1 MYMKCLNKYIFLFVL
16 LLLFTKVYSQ
26 EKPVGSLAGR
36 VLSKMS
42 EKPLSGVTVRV
53 IGTNLGAITNSEGF
67 FKINNIS
74 PGVYAIQFSFV
85 GYETYVN
92 ANTSIPSGKT
102 VTLEI
107 FLTEKVIELQGA
119 EVRSSYFIKKAE
131 TVTST
136 QTLNSE
142 DIRRAP
148 GVQEDVLRATQLLPG
163 VAVTSAGRN
172 DLIVRGGAPF
182 ENLYVVDNIEVPNIN
197 HFGSQGTGGGPLSI
211 VNIDFV
217 REVSFSAGAFG
228 AKYGDKLSSITNIG
242 LRNGNEEQF
251 GGKATLS
258 ATGFG
263 LNLEGPINSRG
274 SFLFSAR
281 RSYLDLIFKAAG
293 FGFIPEYWDFHA
305 KLNQRLDEKNVLTF
319 LTIGAIGT
327 VKLNNDDLDKRFS
340 NSRVAVPNQKQYFS
354 GFTWKHLFDIGF
366 STVTLGQTFTDYTTF
381 QNDSNLVK
389 ILKNDSREAETS
401 LRTDFE
407 LMLGKAT
414 QLTFGNNLKW
424 ATKLKYDIFVA
435 GFFRRDDNG
444 IPQTLIVD
452 TTFRTYKNATY
463 ISLTQGVNNLKFTVG
478 SRLEYVSYVK
488 DKWLFSP
495 RFSILYQIN
504 DVSAISLSGGRYYQS
519 PSKIWLIGAPTNNSL
534 NAIRSDQIV
543 LAYDH
548 TPLEDVKVQVEVY
561 HKWYSKYPARLWRP
575 YAVLSP
581 TGFDDLTNDIPFGL
595 EPIVSEGK
603 GYSRGFEIFIQKKLS
618 EIPLYGILSLTIS
631 ESKFKSLKGDYRPSS
646 FDSRVIFNLA
656 IGYRLNQE
664 WEISSKFRIAS
675 GQPTTPFLPNG
686 EYDWENYNLGER
698 FPAFHAL
705 DLRIDKRWNFAH
717 YTLIT
722 YLDIQN
728 LYGRKNVSNV
738 KWNPRTQSIE
748 YGRSFGVL
756 PSIGVS
762 LEF

>member
-1 MYMKCLNKYIFLFVL
+1 MRIARNLFFLL
-16 LLLFTKVYSQ
+16 ILIIYSNNLFAQ
-26 EKPVGSLAGR
+26 DKPTGSLAGR
-36 VLSKMS
+36 VLSKMN
-42 EKPLSGVTVRV
+42 EKPLVGVTVRV
-53 IGTNLGAITNSEGF
+53 LGTNLGTFTRANGTFRID
-67 FKINNIS
+67 NIP
-74 PGVYAIQFSFV
+74 PGVYAIQFTYV
-85 GYETYVN
+85 GYETYIN
-92 ANTSIPSGKT
+92 ANTNIPSGKT
-102 VTLEI
+102 VTLDI
-107 FLTEKVIELQGA
+107 YLTESVIRLEGA

-228 AKYGDKLSSITNIG
+228 AKYGDKLSSITNIS

-263 LNLEGPINSRG
+263 LNLEGPINSEG

-281 RSYLDLIFKAAG
+281 RSYLDLIFEAAG

-305 KLNQRLDEKNVLTF
+305 KFNQRLNSSNTLTF
-319 LTIGAIGT
+319 LTIGAIGS
-327 VKLNNDDLDKRFS
+327 VKLNNDDSDKRFD

-354 GFTWKHLFDIGF
+354 GLTWKHLFENGYT
-366 STVTLGQTFTDYTTF
+366 TVTLGQTFTDYSTF

-401 LRTDFE
+401 LRTDVDI
-407 LMLGKAT
+407 MLGKT
-414 QLTFGNNLKW
+414 SQLTFGNQLKW
-424 ATKLKYDIFVA
+424 ATRLQYDLFID
-435 GFFRRDDNG
+435 GFFRTDNNG
-444 IPQTLIVD
+444 IPQTLSVD
-452 TTFRTYKNATY
+452 TNFSSYKNATY
-463 ISLTQGVNNLKFTVG
+463 ISLTQGIDNFKFTLG
-478 SRLEYVSYVK
+478 GRLDYVSYVK

-495 RFSILYQIN
+495 RFSFLYQIN
-504 DVSAISLSGGRYYQS
+504 EVSAISLSGGQYYQS

-534 NAIRSDQIV
+534 KAIRGEQLV

-561 HKWYSKYPARLWRP
+561 HKWYSNYPARLWRP
-575 YAVLSP
+575 FSVLAP
-581 TGFDDLTNDIPFGL
+581 TGFDDASSDIPFGL
-595 EPIVSEGK
+595 EPIASKGK
-603 GYSRGFEIFIQKKLS
+603 GYSRGFELFVQKKLS
-618 EIPLYGILSLTIS
+618 EIPLYGLMSFTLS
-631 ESKFKSLKGDYRPSS
+631 ESKFKSLQGGYRPSTY
-646 FDSRVIFNLA
+646 DSRFIFNLA
-656 IGYRLNQE
+656 AGYRFNQE
-664 WEISSKFRIAS
+664 WEVSSKFRIAS
-675 GQPTTPFLPNG
+675 GQPTTPYLTNG
-686 EYDWENYNLGER
+686 QRDWDQYNLGKR
-698 FPAFHAL
+698 LPTFHAL
-705 DLRIDKRWNFAH
+705 DLRIDKRWNFTR

-722 YLDIQN
+722 YVDIQN
-728 LYGRKNVSNV
+728 LYGRKNVSTYR
-738 KWNPRTQSIE
+738 WNPRTQSID
-748 YGRSFGVL
+748 YGRSIGVL

-762 LEF
+762 FEF

>member
-1 MYMKCLNKYIFLFVL
+1 MKKL
-16 LLLFTKVYSQ
+16 LQTILIILCFFPFIINSQ
-26 EKPVGSLAGR
+26 DKPTGSLAGR
-36 VLSKMS
+36 VLSKMN
-42 EKPLSGVTVRV
+42 EKPLVGVTVRV
-53 IGTNLGAITNSEGF
+53 LGTNLGTFTRANGTFRID
-67 FKINNIS
+67 NIP
-74 PGVYAIQFSFV
+74 PGVYAIQFTYV

-92 ANTSIPSGKT
+92 ANTNIPSGKT
-102 VTLEI
+102 VTLDI
-107 FLTEKVIELQGA
+107 YLTESVIRLEGA
-119 EVRSSYFIKKAE
+119 EVRSSYFIKKSE

-228 AKYGDKLSSITNIG
+228 AKYGDKLSSITNIS

-263 LNLEGPINSRG
+263 LNLEGPINSDG

-281 RSYLDLIFKAAG
+281 RSYLDLIFEAAG

-305 KLNQRLDEKNVLTF
+305 KFNQRLNSSNTLTF
-319 LTIGAIGT
+319 LTIGAIGS
-327 VKLNNDDLDKRFS
+327 VKLNNDDEDKRFD

-354 GFTWKHLFDIGF
+354 GLTWKHLFENGF
-366 STVTLGQTFTDYTTF
+366 TTVTLGQTFTDYSTF

-401 LRTDFE
+401 LRTDVDI
-407 LMLGKAT
+407 MLGKT
-414 QLTFGNNLKW
+414 SQLTFGNQLKW
-424 ATKLKYDIFVA
+424 ATRLQYDLFIA
-435 GFFRRDDNG
+435 GFFRTDENG
-444 IPQTLIVD
+444 VPQILSVD
-452 TTFRTYKNATY
+452 TNFRTYKNATY
-463 ISLTQGVNNLKFTVG
+463 FSLTQGVKNFKFTLG
-478 SRLEYVSYVK
+478 GRLDYISYVK

-495 RFSILYQIN
+495 RFSFLYQIN
-504 DVSAISLSGGRYYQS
+504 DVSAISLSGGQYYQS

-534 NAIRSDQIV
+534 KAIRAEQLV

-561 HKWYSKYPARLWRP
+561 HKWYSNYPARLWRP
-575 YAVLSP
+575 FSVLAP
-581 TGFDDLTNDIPFGL
+581 TGFDDASNDIPFGL
-595 EPIVSEGK
+595 EPIASKGK
-603 GYSRGFEIFIQKKLS
+603 GYSRGFEIFVQKKLS
-618 EIPLYGILSLTIS
+618 EIPLYGLMSFTLS
-631 ESKFKSLKGDYRPSS
+631 ESKFKSLKGGYRPSTY
-646 FDSRVIFNLA
+646 DSRMIFNLA
-656 IGYRLNQE
+656 AGYRFDQE
-664 WEISSKFRIAS
+664 WEVSSKFRIAS
-675 GQPTTPFLPNG
+675 GQPTTPFLANG
-686 EYDWENYNLGER
+686 QRDWENYNLGKR
-698 FPAFHAL
+698 LPTFHAL
-705 DLRIDKRWNFAH
+705 DLRIDKRWNFTR

-728 LYGRKNVSNV
+728 LYGRKNVSNYR
-738 KWNPRTQSIE
+738 WNPRTQSID
-748 YGRSFGVL
+748 YGRSIGVL

-762 LEF
+762 FEF